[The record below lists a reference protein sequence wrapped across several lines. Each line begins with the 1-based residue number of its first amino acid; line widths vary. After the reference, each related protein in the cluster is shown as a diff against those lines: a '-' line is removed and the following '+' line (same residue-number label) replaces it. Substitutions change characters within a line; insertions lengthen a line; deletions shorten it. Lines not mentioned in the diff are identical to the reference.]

1 MLTLKTTFNFVMKR
15 PVGITKQRI
24 YIWVLLTSA
33 LKVMVKDAFNYI
45 ALIGN
50 SEKIGCHNGLSGKH
64 RK

>member
-1 MLTLKTTFNFVMKR
+1 MKR

-33 LKVMVKDAFNYI
+33 LKIMVKDAFNYI

-50 SEKIGCHNGLSGKH
+50 GEKIGCHNGLSGKH